1 MYDMVFWSVFTGNA
15 LVAIYLSINPK
26 MHAQPWRLLLLGFIA
41 WLLVFWFQASTEV
54 IVSLVGE
61 SNARHLRVG
70 TSLLATAVSAMVGA
84 IFGNAITNRAQFLNK
99 KRLNDLMDQVQSAE
113 TLYRKPAEEIFERLT
128 DKSNELSRQE
138 FLLLA
143 ERRKDLMFRYRMEM
157 HELQTNIKAL
167 NP

>member
-1 MYDMVFWSVFTGNA
+1 MYDMVFWSLFTGNA

-26 MHAQPWRLLLLGFIA
+26 MHAQPWRLLLLGFIS

-61 SNARHLRVG
+61 SNARHLRIG

-84 IFGNAITNRAQFLNK
+84 IFGTAITNRAQLLNK
-99 KRLNDLMDQVQSAE
+99 KKLNDLMDQVQSAE
-113 TLYRKPAEEIFERLT
+113 TLYGKPAEEIFERLT